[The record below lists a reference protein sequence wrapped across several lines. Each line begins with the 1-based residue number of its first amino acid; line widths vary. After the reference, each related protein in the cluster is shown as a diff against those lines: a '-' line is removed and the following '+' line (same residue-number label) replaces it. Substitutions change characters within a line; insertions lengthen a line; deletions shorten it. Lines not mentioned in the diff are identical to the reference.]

1 MIAENLKKIEAE
13 IAETCIK
20 CGRNR
25 SEIRL
30 IAVSKTQPV
39 EVIKDALNAGINN
52 LGENKAQEL
61 RDKSELITGDFQWH
75 FIGHLQTNKVKYVIK
90 AAEFIH
96 AVDSVKLTE
105 EINRKSKEINKNQKV
120 LLEIKTSDEAT
131 KFGLADEKEIFETAR
146 FCKNSSNL
154 DLIGLMTMAPYTDD
168 ENVIRNCFIELR
180 WLKEKLNKNGFAL
193 SELSM
198 GMTNDFKIAI
208 EEGAT
213 MLRIGTAIFGNRPNG
228 RQEEFINN
236 AGTK

>member
-1 MIAENLKKIEAE
+1 MIAENLKKVEAE

-39 EVIKDALNAGINN
+39 EVIREAVSAGIKDF
-52 LGENKAQEL
+52 GENKAQEL
-61 RDKSELITGDFQWH
+61 RDKSDLISGNFDWH

-96 AVDSVKLTE
+96 AVDSVKLAE

-131 KFGLADEKEIFETAR
+131 KFGLADEKEIFEIVQ

-154 DLIGLMTMAPYTDD
+154 DLVGLMTMAPYTDD
-168 ENVIRNCFIELR
+168 DKVIRNCFIELR
-180 WLKEKLNKNGFAL
+180 RLKEKLNKNGFVL

-198 GMTNDFKIAI
+198 GMTNDYTIAI

-213 MLRIGTAIFGNRPNG
+213 MLRIGTAIFGDR
-228 RQEEFINN
+228 IY
-236 AGTK
+236 K

>member
-1 MIAENLKKIEAE
+1 MIAENLKKVEAE

-39 EVIKDALNAGINN
+39 EVIREAVSDGIKDF
-52 LGENKAQEL
+52 GENKAQEL
-61 RDKSELITGDFQWH
+61 RDKSDLISGNFDWH

-96 AVDSVKLTE
+96 AVDSVKLAE

-131 KFGLADEKEIFETAR
+131 KFGLADEKEIFEIAQ

-154 DLIGLMTMAPYTDD
+154 DLVGLMTMAPYTDD
-168 ENVIRNCFIELR
+168 HKVIRNCFIELR
-180 WLKEKLNKNGFAL
+180 RLKEKLNKNGFVL

-198 GMTNDFKIAI
+198 GMTNDYTIAI

-213 MLRIGTAIFGNRPNG
+213 MLRIGTAIFGSR
-228 RQEEFINN
+228 IY
-236 AGTK
+236 K

>member
-1 MIAENLKKIEAE
+1 MIAENLKKVEDK
-13 IAETCIK
+13 IAESCIK

-30 IAVSKTQPV
+30 IAVSKTQPI
-39 EVIKDALNAGINN
+39 EVIREAINTGIKDF
-52 LGENKAQEL
+52 GENKAQEL
-61 RDKSELITGDFQWH
+61 RDKSELFTENFNWH
-75 FIGHLQTNKVKYVIK
+75 FIGHLQTNKIKYVIK
-90 AAEFIH
+90 SAEFIH
-96 AVDSVKLTE
+96 AVDSVKLAD

-131 KFGLADEKEIFETAR
+131 KFGLADEKEIFETAQ

-154 DLIGLMTMAPYTDD
+154 DLVGLMTMAPYTDD

-180 WLKEKLNKNGFAL
+180 RLKEKLNKNGFAL

-198 GMTNDFKIAI
+198 GMTNDYTIAI

-213 MLRIGTAIFGNRPNG
+213 MLRIGTAIFGDRPTG
-228 RQEEFINN
+228 RRAEFINN
-236 AGTK
+236 AGIK

>member
-1 MIAENLKKIEAE
+1 MIAENLKKIEDK
-13 IAETCIK
+13 IAESCIK

-30 IAVSKTQPV
+30 IAVSKTQPE
-39 EVIKDALNAGINN
+39 EVINEALRAGINN

-61 RDKSELITGDFQWH
+61 RDKSELIRGEFKWH

-96 AVDSVKLTE
+96 AVDSIKLAE

-131 KFGLADEKEIFETAR
+131 KFGLSNEKEIFDVAQ
-146 FCKNSSNL
+146 FCNKNSNL
-154 DLIGLMTMAPYTDD
+154 ELVGLMTMAPYTDD
-168 ENVIRNCFIELR
+168 ENVIRNCFVQLR
-180 WLKEKLNKNGFAL
+180 LLKEKLNKNEFAL

-198 GMTNDFKIAI
+198 GMTNDYKIAI

-213 MLRIGTAIFGNRPNG
+213 MLRIGTAIFGDRPNG
-228 RQEEFINN
+228 RQVEFINN
-236 AGTK
+236 VGTK

>member
-1 MIAENLKKIEAE
+1 MIAENLKKVEAE

-30 IAVSKTQPV
+30 IAVSKTQPM
-39 EVIKDALNAGINN
+39 EVIRRAISTGIKDF
-52 LGENKAQEL
+52 GENKAQEL
-61 RDKSELITGDFQWH
+61 RDKSDLISGHFNWH
-75 FIGHLQTNKVKYVIK
+75 FIGHLQANKIKYVIK

-96 AVDSVKLTE
+96 AVDSVKLAE

-131 KFGLADEKEIFETAR
+131 KFGLAEEKEIFETAQ
-146 FCKNSSNL
+146 FCENSSNL
-154 DLIGLMTMAPYTDD
+154 DLVGLMTMATYTDD
-168 ENVIRNCFIELR
+168 ENVIRNCFIQLR
-180 WLKEKLNKNGFAL
+180 TLKEKLNKNGFAL

-198 GMTNDFKIAI
+198 GMTNDYTIAI

-213 MLRIGTAIFGNRPNG
+213 MLRIGTAIFGDR
-228 RQEEFINN
+228 IY
-236 AGTK
+236 K